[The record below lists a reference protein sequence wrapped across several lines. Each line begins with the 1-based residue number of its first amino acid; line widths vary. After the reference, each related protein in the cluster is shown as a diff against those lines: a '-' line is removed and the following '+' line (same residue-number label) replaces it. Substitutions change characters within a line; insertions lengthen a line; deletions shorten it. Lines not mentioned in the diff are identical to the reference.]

1 MVATGDDLILAAYT
15 VDHASLVER
24 VTAAQQFGFSG
35 ISLRTAD
42 LRRALDEG
50 WTFVDM
56 RQLVVDHG
64 LVVTELEAL
73 TGWALDDPTASPD
86 DHQRAE
92 LLWAAAE
99 VLEARAV
106 MLADL
111 HRGPR
116 PLEQL
121 ALGFASICRRAA
133 SFGMLAL
140 LEPLGGSAV
149 PHVGRAGEVVH
160 AAGEPNGGVLFDTWH
175 HFRAGGTLEHLTE
188 IAHMIGSV
196 QINDAPAEPT
206 HDMFTETM
214 HHRLLPGEGDADVVG
229 TLRHLRH
236 LDVRVPI
243 TVEVMS
249 DRLRALPPLEA
260 AGLAAAAARAVVVEA
275 SPR

>member
-1 MVATGDDLILAAYT
+1 MVVTEDHLVLAAYT

-24 VTAAQQFGFSG
+24 VTAAQQHNFRG

-50 WTFVDM
+50 WSFVGI
-56 RQLVVDHG
+56 RQLVADHG

-73 TGWALDDPTASPD
+73 TGWALNDPAASPD
-86 DHQRAE
+86 DHLRAE
-92 LLWAAAE
+92 LLWDAAE
-99 VLEARAV
+99 VLQARAV

-121 ALGFASICRRAA
+121 ATGFAAICQRAA
-133 SFGMLAL
+133 TLGMLAL

-149 PHVGRAGEVVH
+149 PDVRRAGEVVR

-175 HFRAGGTLEHLTE
+175 HFRARGTREDLTQ
-188 IAHMIGSV
+188 IADVIGSV

-206 HDMFTETM
+206 HDMITETM
-214 HHRLLPGEGDADVVG
+214 HHRLLPGEGAADVAG
-229 TLRHLRH
+229 TLRHLRQH
-236 LDVRVPI
+236 RVQVPI

-249 DRLRALPPLEA
+249 DQLRALPANEA
-260 AGLAAAAARAVVVEA
+260 ARRAAEAARAVLTKSA
-275 SPR
+275 MP